1 MSLLTAAWYLEPSS
15 VVGSSWIFNSSL
27 RRVKW
32 FWQVLRD
39 EERIWSIL
47 VRAVYR
53 REKEKKLEEIQKQIV
68 MVWIRKKK
76 QLWKWL
82 EKLSRERTTIV
93 RVGQVIKVFRRRF
106 LCCTHHHH
114 RCCYFWWGL
123 VTWAVRRRPSR
134 SLFHQVLH
142 IILLS
147 LTLLRVLWTCW
158 KPIRFCHTLSLS
170 AGQQVPL
177 LLLLRQGSQTRL
189 KRPRENAAT

>member
-1 MSLLTAAWYLEPSS
+1 MT
-15 VVGSSWIFNSSL
+15 
-27 RRVKW
+27 
-32 FWQVLRD
+32 
-39 EERIWSIL
+39 
-47 VRAVYR
+47 R
-53 REKEKKLEEIQKQIV
+53 REYEAFWCARSTEESREKKLEEIQKQIV
-68 MVWIRKKK
+68 MVWIRKK

-147 LTLLRVLWTCW
+147 LSDSLLRVLWTCW
-158 KPIRFCHTLSLS
+158 KPIRFCHTLSLCWAAS
-170 AGQQVPL
+170 STPAAAAPRVTDKVKEAKG
-177 LLLLRQGSQTRL
+177 
-189 KRPRENAAT
+189 KRCYIDTNSSNSD